1 MWRGSGKGTGI
12 VKNNFSLEKRR
23 SLCGYVFTAPWII
36 GFGVFMLL
44 PLLINLIMSFSK
56 IVNALNLQMKFVGW
70 NNYIRLFKTD
80 VNFLPAFFD
89 TLKNT
94 FLWTPFILVF
104 ALFLAIL
111 LNRNIRFKG
120 VFRVIFFMPVLLG
133 TGYIMQQVS
142 GAANILQMPDDI
154 KSMIQYY
161 FSKDLADFFN
171 QLLTQIMKMF
181 WQTGIQVVI
190 FLSGLQSIPD
200 SYYEAARVDNGNNW
214 DCFWKITLPM
224 LSPVILLNLIYT
236 IIDNFRSTDN
246 KIAALI
252 VNMVFKNADYEYGA
266 AMGWV
271 YFTVTILIVGLVFLI
286 MRRFITYEK

>member
-1 MWRGSGKGTGI
+1 
-12 VKNNFSLEKRR
+12 
-23 SLCGYVFTAPWII
+23 
-36 GFGVFMLL
+36 MLL